1 MAVATNPINP
11 PKNANGLPIKCAN
24 APIVPFLAV
33 RPITYS
39 TIISGMLHMNRNMTQ
54 ATRNAPAPSS
64 PPFEAA
70 IRGNL
75 HILPV
80 PTAIPNALTKKAN
93 RDEKRGDELDILFPF
108 NFFEPQPNLEFDL
121 PIHLTAL
128 SHYLVLYHENP
139 SHQIFFLTLARQTFL
154 IL

>member
-1 MAVATNPINP
+1 MN
-11 PKNANGLPIKCAN
+11 KNMI
-24 APIVPFLAV
+24 
-33 RPITYS
+33 
-39 TIISGMLHMNRNMTQ
+39 Q

-93 RDEKRGDELDILFPF
+93 RDEKRGDESDILFPF
-108 NFFEPQPNLEFDL
+108 K
-121 PIHLTAL
+121 
-128 SHYLVLYHENP
+128 
-139 SHQIFFLTLARQTFL
+139 FL
-154 IL
+154 INQYRPRTCRIHILFEKV

>member
-1 MAVATNPINP
+1 MN
-11 PKNANGLPIKCAN
+11 KNMI
-24 APIVPFLAV
+24 
-33 RPITYS
+33 
-39 TIISGMLHMNRNMTQ
+39 Q

-93 RDEKRGDELDILFPF
+93 RDEKRGDEFDSICTF
-108 NFFEPQPNLEFDL
+108 NFFGLQPNLVFDL

-128 SHYLVLYHENP
+128 NHYLVLYHENP
-139 SHQIFFLTLARQTFL
+139 SHQIFFLTLLGQTFL

>member
-1 MAVATNPINP
+1 MAVATKPINP
-11 PKNANGLPIKCAN
+11 PKNANGLPIKCAK
-24 APIVPFLAV
+24 APIVPFLEV

-39 TIISGMLHMNRNMTQ
+39 TIIRGMLHINKNMIQ

-93 RDEKRGDELDILFPF
+93 RDEKRGAEFDILFPF
-108 NFFEPQPNLEFDL
+108 NF
-121 PIHLTAL
+121 
-128 SHYLVLYHENP
+128 
-139 SHQIFFLTLARQTFL
+139 
-154 IL
+154 

>member
-1 MAVATNPINP
+1 
-11 PKNANGLPIKCAN
+11 
-24 APIVPFLAV
+24 
-33 RPITYS
+33 
-39 TIISGMLHMNRNMTQ
+39 MLHMNKNMIQ

-80 PTAIPNALTKKAN
+80 PIAIPNALTKKAN
-93 RDEKRGDELDILFPF
+93 REEKRGDEFDILFPF
-108 NFFEPQPNLEFDL
+108 NFFGLQPNPVFDL
-121 PIHLTAL
+121 PIHPRVL
-128 SHYLVLYHENP
+128 SHCLVLYHENP
-139 SHQIFFLTLARQTFL
+139 SHQIFFLTLVRKIFL

>member
-1 MAVATNPINP
+1 
-11 PKNANGLPIKCAN
+11 
-24 APIVPFLAV
+24 
-33 RPITYS
+33 
-39 TIISGMLHMNRNMTQ
+39 MNRNMTQ

-93 RDEKRGDELDILFPF
+93 RDEKRGDEFDILFPF
-108 NFFEPQPNLEFDL
+108 NFFELQPNLEFDL

-139 SHQIFFLTLARQTFL
+139 SHQIFFLTLVRQTFL